1 MLRLV
6 LKRIGFGIVTLVG
19 TSFLI
24 FWVNQLNPADFATQ
38 LLGREYTQATAEVVR
53 DKYGLY
59 QPLLTR
65 YLAWVGSML
74 SADFGI
80 SWSGQEIGPT
90 VAIRIQRSLWL
101 ASLAACLMFPVAI
114 ALGIYSAL
122 NRYNR
127 KDRVILVT
135 NTVMLSTPEFFVAYI
150 MMALFAVKFELNPYA
165 GSLEPLRQGVAA
177 ALHPAPVS
185 RCLCQLPL
193 YE

>member
-1 MLRLV
+1 MLALV

-24 FWVNQLNPADFATQ
+24 FWVNHLNPADFATQ

-53 DKYGLY
+53 EKYGLY

-65 YLAWVGSML
+65 YLAWLGSMF

-80 SWSGQEIGPT
+80 SWSGQDIGPT

-127 KDRVILVT
+127 
-135 NTVMLSTPEFFVAYI
+135 
-150 MMALFAVKFELNPYA
+150 
-165 GSLEPLRQGVAA
+165 
-177 ALHPAPVS
+177 
-185 RCLCQLPL
+185 
-193 YE
+193 